1 MINAIVK
8 GIISLVISLVSILL
22 YPIDALID
30 SLLPSLSNMI
40 SAVGTF
46 LSICTS
52 SIGWVLSCVGIN
64 GNIISLIVIFYT
76 FKLTAPLLVYTIK
89 LAIKWYDKLKL

>member
-8 GIISLVISLVSILL
+8 GIIKLVISLVSVLL

-30 SLLPSLSNMI
+30 SVLPSLSNMI

-46 LSICTS
+46 LATCTQ
-52 SIGWVLSCVGIN
+52 SIGWVLSCIGIN
-64 GNIISLIVIFYT
+64 GTIISLIVVYYT

>member
-22 YPIDALID
+22 YPIDALIT
-30 SLLPSLSNMI
+30 SVLPDLSTMI
-40 SAVGTF
+40 SSVGTF
-46 LSICTS
+46 LGICTQ
-52 SIGWVLSCVGIN
+52 SIGWVLSCLGIN
-64 GNIISLIVIFYT
+64 YSIISLIVLYYV

-89 LAIKWYDKLKL
+89 LAISVP

>member
-8 GIISLVISLVSILL
+8 GIIKLIISLVSILL

-30 SLLPSLSNMI
+30 SALPSLSNMI

-46 LSICTS
+46 LGICTS
-52 SIGWVLSCVGIN
+52 SIGWVLSCLGIN
-64 GNIISLIVIFYT
+64 GTIIGIIVVYYT
-76 FKLTAPLLVYTIK
+76 FKLTAPLVVYAIK